1 MWVGRGYEKYLYFP
15 LNLTVEP
22 KTALKKKCLFKSLK
36 SGLQCGDQFVVKA
49 RGIHCSLSRLFIV
62 VRKGHVAGCF
72 LHTLQARAL
81 WEPCGGGGCREGTS
95 EPGAAILSWHQE
107 QSLLREKAKL
117 RKETQR
123 ESESEKETRQGCQG
137 LSFWLQFGLKL
148 SYSWAFQRI
157 HFSLSDYPGFLS
169 LVNPRACV
177 P

>member
-95 EPGAAILSWHQE
+95 EPSAAIAILAPGAE
-107 QSLLREKAKL
+107 LVEREGKAEERDTE
-117 RKETQR
+117 RKR
-123 ESESEKETRQGCQG
+123 K
-137 LSFWLQFGLKL
+137 
-148 SYSWAFQRI
+148 
-157 HFSLSDYPGFLS
+157 
-169 LVNPRACV
+169 
-177 P
+177 